1 MTLLGVSCLIFS
13 SSMGGCTEG
22 MGAPPPPPPGN
33 GPADASVADADA
45 PGPSDADVPAADTS
59 VSADAMPP
67 IPDSGDMLDCP
78 TDPRCVGAAAPAWAL
93 EDIQPASARAAE
105 TYGLDAFRGSV
116 TVLSF
121 HAGWCGGCVVQIG
134 LMQELFDEL
143 LGEGYTE
150 LQFVSV
156 NALDAMDEA
165 SQQALIYRRTA
176 TGELVRD
183 EMGEPV
189 HLTTFPIFQ
198 DVPSVQ
204 ARTTHLAHKNDFFIY
219 DREGRL
225 SRYMNSYGPDDVW
238 LDLPTGR
245 GAVRTAI
252 TEAYGPLP

>member
-1 MTLLGVSCLIFS
+1 
-13 SSMGGCTEG
+13 
-22 MGAPPPPPPGN
+22 
-33 GPADASVADADA
+33 
-45 PGPSDADVPAADTS
+45 
-59 VSADAMPP
+59 
-67 IPDSGDMLDCP
+67 
-78 TDPRCVGAAAPAWAL
+78 
-93 EDIQPASARAAE
+93 
-105 TYGLDAFRGSV
+105 
-116 TVLSF
+116 
-121 HAGWCGGCVVQIG
+121 
-134 LMQELFDEL
+134 MQELFDEL

-150 LQFVSV
+150 LQFLSV
-156 NALDAMDEA
+156 NALDAMDDA

-176 TGELVRD
+176 TGEIVRD

-198 DVPSVQ
+198 DVPAVQ

-245 GAVRTAI
+245 AAVRTAI